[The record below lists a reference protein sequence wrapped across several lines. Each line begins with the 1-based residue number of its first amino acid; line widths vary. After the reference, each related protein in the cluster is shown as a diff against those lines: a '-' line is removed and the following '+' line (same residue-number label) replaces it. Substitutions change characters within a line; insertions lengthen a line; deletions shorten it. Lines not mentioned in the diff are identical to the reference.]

1 MFCSSCGAT
10 VKEGAPFCSSC
21 GKPIVGY
28 SVGQASAGAGAMV
41 SGAPAVV
48 GTRISEPGS
57 LAVGDTGVY
66 AGFWLR
72 LVADIIDNI
81 LLGIPFGFLAVM
93 IFASAIPM
101 LRDVAATENRNPLLI
116 ASLLGSRIFLFLFLN
131 LLGTWLYWS
140 LLESSSWQATVGKK
154 ALGLYVTDLQGARV
168 SFGKASGRFFA
179 GRGISFVPSIGGLY
193 YLIDCIMA
201 GFTEKK
207 QALHD
212 MIASCPVQRT
222 A

>member
-10 VKEGAPFCSSC
+10 VKEGTAFCGSC
-21 GKPIVGY
+21 GKPVVGY
-28 SVGQASAGAGAMV
+28 SVGQASAGSVANGSPAAV
-41 SGAPAVV
+41 GAP
-48 GTRISEPGS
+48 ISRPGA
-57 LAVGDTGVY
+57 LAARDTGVY

-72 LVADIIDNI
+72 LLADIIDNL
-81 LLGIPFGFLAVM
+81 LLGIPYGVLAVM

-101 LRDVAATENRNPLLI
+101 LRALGATENPNPLLI
-116 ASLLGSRIFLFLFLN
+116 ASLLGSRVLLFLLLN

-154 ALGLYVTDLQGARV
+154 ALGLYVTDLQGGRV

-179 GRGISFVPSIGGLY
+179 GRGISVVPSIGALY

-201 GFTEKK
+201 GLTEKK

-212 MIASCPVQRT
+212 MIAGCLVQRI